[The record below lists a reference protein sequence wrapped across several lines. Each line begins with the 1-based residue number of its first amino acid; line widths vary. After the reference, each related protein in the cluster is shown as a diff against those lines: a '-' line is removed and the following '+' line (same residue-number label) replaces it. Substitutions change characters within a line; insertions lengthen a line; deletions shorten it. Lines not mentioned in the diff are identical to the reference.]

1 MQGWL
6 YLFIAI
12 VLEVAGTTSMK
23 LSEGFTKTI
32 PSVLMF
38 LFYIL
43 SLVALTFALRKF
55 DVSMA
60 YAIWAGLGTALITVV
75 GIVYFKESVSLIK
88 IGSIVL
94 IIIGVVGLQLS
105 NKSI

>member
-1 MQGWL
+1 MQSWL
-6 YLFIAI
+6 YLLLAI

-32 PSVLMF
+32 PSVFMF

-43 SLVALTFALRKF
+43 SLVALTFALKKF
-55 DVSMA
+55 DMSMA
-60 YAIWAGLGTALITVV
+60 YAIWAGLGTALITIV
-75 GIVYFKESVSLIK
+75 GIVYFRESVSLLK

-94 IIIGVVGLQLS
+94 IIIGVVGLHLS
-105 NKSI
+105 SKNL